1 MFQRYRMEALGLGL
15 ALFAPL
21 LLAYLYYVGLYCS
34 DDTRYLIGAIR
45 IASGEE
51 ISTTSVAERRIV
63 LLLPAAAMYALSSSV
78 ELSVAIYG
86 VFFLMLGGAAFLL
99 ARQFFGPLGAA
110 AAAVLAVSQPVVFLY
125 AGAMAPDIASSMF
138 LVASLYCLCRW
149 VGGEHA
155 SRNARRTAWAYA
167 FGAGVSLA
175 LGFVVK
181 ESGAVVLVIPAALLL
196 WKAWRD
202 RLSIAVLG
210 GMAMAAGFV
219 VVLLIEVLVFRA
231 TSGDWYSSVGSLLSP
246 HDFTGYADAQGRTP
260 RARLDSLR
268 YLLGDHSWALFIFA
282 GVATAHLLWDT
293 FRRRLRGPV
302 ATMWWTVAAFWIW
315 PLLYFTYG
323 SGSLSEYV
331 FPVMQQRYYAPC
343 IVPAALLVIRL
354 LTSLAGYAG
363 SHWARTPIVAA
374 LCVIWFA
381 LSSGPYREWSQR
393 GLIYGAPAKEAFELA
408 LMDAQRS
415 HPGVPVVD
423 TPSGWTTDLA
433 RCRALLTLDTD
444 EERERFTNMLRR
456 ETDRNGRFDY
466 PAVDQVDGPLLLVG
480 HGDYLGSSKPP
491 QWVRRLQKDAREGRV
506 RILRLG
512 RFSALPALAPDTWWL
527 PRQFAARASL
537 SDLTEAQHA
546 GRIPERQELDEHARL
561 SSVEIYLVEPST
573 RPPSVGR

>member
-1 MFQRYRMEALGLGL
+1 MFQRHRMDAFGLGV

-21 LLAYLYYVGLYCS
+21 LLAYLYYTGLYCS

-51 ISTTSVAERRIV
+51 ISTTSVAERRVV
-63 LLLPAAAMYALSSSV
+63 LLLPAAAMYALSASV

-86 VFFLMLGGAAFLL
+86 LFFLMLGGTGFLL

-125 AGAMAPDIASSMF
+125 AGAMAPDIASSVF
-138 LVASLYCLCRW
+138 LVAGLYCLCRW
-149 VGGEHA
+149 IGGDHA
-155 SRNARRTAWAYA
+155 SRNARRRARAYA
-167 FGAGVSLA
+167 FGAGASLA
-175 LGFVVK
+175 VGFVVK

-202 RLSIAVLG
+202 RVSIAVLD
-210 GMAMAAGFV
+210 GMAMATGFA
-219 VVLLIEVLVFRA
+219 VVLLIEMLVFRV

-246 HDFTGYADAQGRTP
+246 HDFTGYADAQGRTV

-268 YLLGDHSWALFIFA
+268 YLLGDHSWALFLFA

-293 FRRRLRGPV
+293 FRRRLRGPA
-302 ATMWWTVAAFWIW
+302 ATMWWTIAAFWVW

-343 IVPAALLVIRL
+343 IVPAALLVMRL
-354 LTSLAGYAG
+354 LTSLAGCAG
-363 SHWARTPIVAA
+363 RSWIRIPVLAA
-374 LCVIWFA
+374 LCLVWLA
-381 LSSGPYREWSQR
+381 LSSGPNREWNQR
-393 GLIYGAPAKEAFELA
+393 GLIYSAAAKEAFELA
-408 LMDAQRS
+408 LMDAQRRY
-415 HPGVPVVD
+415 PGVSVVD

-444 EERERFTNMLRR
+444 QERERFADMLRR
-456 ETDRNGRFDY
+456 ETDRKGRFDY
-466 PAVDQVDGPLLLVG
+466 PALDQVDGPLLLVG

-491 QWVRRLQKDAREGRV
+491 RWVKPLQRNVRDGRL
-506 RILRLG
+506 RILRVG
-512 RFSALPALAPDTWWL
+512 RFTALPTLAPDTWWL
-527 PRQFAARASL
+527 PRQLAARASRAGPA
-537 SDLTEAQHA
+537 EIGA
-546 GRIPERQELDEHARL
+546 GRIPELQELDEHAQL
-561 SSVEIYLVEPST
+561 SSVEVYLVEQST
-573 RPPSVGR
+573 GLPKVD